1 MLNSDRKFECLIAIT
16 QSQLTS
22 APMGISFT
30 STLIWAL
37 RNLTDQKPSGL
48 FTTWDLLQRIKDH
61 DLAIPD
67 KWSPELLDRGNL
79 GAIGQITLHPLQEA
93 VSEDTLRVY
102 QELEINLPLNNPE
115 DQIDLTLIFR
125 FKNRPTIAGIRSL
138 GEELKRAFTW
148 SSYGIDEVRW
158 GGFRRNFANDANAM
172 SRASMGKNR
181 EKEINRDK
189 AQRISPPQIPSR
201 ALGTIPGGPSSPA
214 PDGSEN
220 SRQSE
225 DDDSH
230 SEPLAI
236 REKIV
241 EAISNN
247 PFLAKNPQTDILN
260 VTYLCSWEISDFLK
274 GDGRQYQS
282 LSKIFTLT
290 GTLEYTQVET
300 CDKYIFQT
308 WPNTGPF
315 LLEAIGDAFNR
326 IYSTPFEHGML
337 SRTPAEGSVKGLRE
351 VQLSVEA
358 QSSTSG
364 KISRLSRIRIEGSME
379 IQIEVAEILA
389 WLTAAI
395 RISESKELRL
405 SKARFIF
412 VRNSADLRKL
422 EFEIE
427 PKPLENP
434 RHTTVFC
441 WHREL
446 INGAVAVQF
455 PVQERLQA
463 LIKAPELRMP
473 ELQRKL
479 SGSHWKIE
487 PTPAR
492 DTVKTYTSQVTSP
505 LRRPPSTGGVSG
517 MPVNVA
523 SGGHPRDYLT
533 VSI

>member
-1 MLNSDRKFECLIAIT
+1 
-16 QSQLTS
+16 
-22 APMGISFT
+22 MGTSFT

-37 RNLTDQKPSGL
+37 RSLTDQKPSGL
-48 FTTWDLLQRIKDH
+48 FTTWDLFQRIKDH
-61 DLAIPD
+61 ELAIPD
-67 KWSPELLDRGNL
+67 KWSLELLDRGNL
-79 GAIGQITLHPLQEA
+79 SAVGQITLHPLQVA

-125 FKNRPTIAGIRSL
+125 FKNTPTIADIRSL
-138 GEELKRAFTW
+138 GKELKSAFTW
-148 SSYGIDEVRW
+148 SSYGLDEVRW
-158 GGFRRNFANDANAM
+158 GGFREHFANHANAM
-172 SRASMGKNR
+172 SRASLGMNR
-181 EKEINRDK
+181 EKEINRDQ
-189 AQRISPPQIPSR
+189 ARRISPPQIHSKAIG
-201 ALGTIPGGPSSPA
+201 ALPGGPSS
-214 PDGSEN
+214 DESKK
-220 SRQSE
+220 SFQSE

-230 SEPLAI
+230 QEPLAI

-241 EAISNN
+241 EAILNN
-247 PFLAKNPQTDILN
+247 PSLTKNPQTDILN
-260 VTYLCSWEISDFLK
+260 MTYLCSWEILDVLE

-308 WPNTGPF
+308 WPNAGPF
-315 LLEAIGDAFNR
+315 LLEAIGDAFKR
-326 IYSTPFEHGML
+326 IYSTPFEYEML
-337 SRTPAEGSVKGLRE
+337 SRTPAEGSVKGFRE
-351 VQLSVEA
+351 IQLSVEA

-364 KISRLSRIRIEGSME
+364 KISRLSKIRVEGTIE

-395 RISESKELRL
+395 RSSESKELSL
-405 SKARFIF
+405 SRARFIF
-412 VRNSADLRKL
+412 VHYSADLRKL

-427 PKPLENP
+427 PKPLENLQ
-434 RHTTVFC
+434 HTTVFC

-446 INGAVAVQF
+446 MNGAVAVQF

-463 LIKAPELRMP
+463 LVNAPELRMP
-473 ELQRKL
+473 ELQREI
-479 SGSHWKIE
+479 SGSHWKIA

-492 DTVKTYTSQVTSP
+492 DTVKTYNPQAISP
-505 LRRPPSTGGVSG
+505 FRRPSSTGGVSG
-517 MPVNVA
+517 MPVNMA
-523 SGGHPRDYLT
+523 GGGHPRDYFT